1 MSSYS
6 SAIDRQQGKADT
18 DNNGVARYMLG
29 IETPAGIKSG
39 NEPDLIY
46 LGAPKVVYGKVNP
59 PPPDYDTSKP
69 KLIMDGLELLN
80 IDGEYNGPQTVYT
93 TEINNTSLQIEYGTT
108 LDSRIVTQPEGK
120 AREWRIKKQT
130 DCHGNTIQYNYIP
143 SPQTENTRD
152 VNTSYLDSIKYCS
165 NDVTDSPATRF
176 VQFHYADRK
185 DLVTHSIAG
194 AIITRANLLSSISIG
209 INIGGEITV
218 NRTYS
223 LTYGQSAT
231 TNDSYLSQVAESSEK
246 DGQAVNLLPTSFSY
260 TAQDT
265 APGDLFK
272 TVPADPFQ
280 AESNALTDVAC
291 VVWDIANKVMA
302 VKTYTAERKPNSDGK
317 PDAIADWTP
326 SEENVQVPMPMWDP
340 TSPDAEMPDFLTPDL
355 HGDGL
360 SDLIIPYQNARG
372 MLELF
377 LSQTNGARL
386 AAVQEVKQTNFPWVV
401 KSKFMAMDI
410 TGTGVA
416 DVVQIFPNGQ
426 NLSFRNFP
434 GVTNESN
441 SGSIGLAD
449 GIQTDTTYGFDNTIE
464 ILPNDLY
471 NIKATSFR
479 CLVTGDSSK
488 GFKATGI
495 NSILG
500 GPFPKRD
507 ANAPVLSIL
516 SCDINGDGTQDIV
529 LGKAEFQA
537 PNMVFRYLVSLGDG
551 MGSFAKCGDELTQT
565 VENAMEPKGDGRF
578 SVTNLNGGL
587 YPSLVYVYQQG
598 NDISF
603 VCMSVDGRCGAA
615 VSPIVPYPVTPD
627 PKMENTQVIPEDL
640 SKLSIVPVYN
650 TGQPT
655 DLLSSSNDSMGLVT
669 AFSYGCLTDPDV
681 YDSGVDWRNYP
692 PTDPGNYV
700 VKGAPNYVVTS
711 LEHTNDS
718 ATNSLAFEVNMAK
731 TYRQVLVNSQGRGW
745 LGFESIT
752 THNIVDDIWTTE
764 HYFQTFPKIGL
775 KSKIDTLN
783 SDPKVDPQQSPLS
796 SQKTDYD
803 TPLSQQNGCDIYHV
817 DKLFDKLET
826 EGEQCRVQM
835 TQFTYDDNGNVITKY
850 VSEHQQGQI
859 IFQSWQNCSDTSI
872 RGITSLMTAMKL
884 SSVETNR
891 DLTANTAL
899 LETVKRWSDDTG
911 DFLTT
916 THGFDDYGNEISTMD
931 PAGLATTTTYDSYFS
946 SLPIQQV
953 EKGRGV
959 NSIQLL
965 AYDMASG
972 ELLAKRET
980 SGRLTC
986 TRVDGFGRN
995 IEARMQSKVTG
1006 TLSTTAKEFL
1016 PKVYAASSDFM
1027 KLLSDKCILDP
1038 VQQYSY
1044 DLFKSSAGNSYLT
1057 SSTLSSTDKHVTW
1070 NFNLQSAPWDNFE
1083 YQPGPSEGTTSVFD
1097 KLGRVLN
1104 QTRPSHNDSA
1114 INVVSSL
1121 QYSID
1126 GGTVLET
1133 VTGPDSNAS
1142 ATNVVLW
1149 SAPRT
1154 YISINGKEHIIS
1166 ATNQGALTSEFT
1178 CDVAGNLLSA
1188 SDPQAKRETRKYNSL
1203 GQLRILDNVYQRMQ
1217 DPAKPSEQ
1225 LSMTYIYNGTGQL
1238 EKTINANEG
1247 AIMFNGDSKG
1257 RPISETGFDGRV
1269 LRYQYDDAGKERLSS
1284 MTVYPSGEA
1293 KQLETKLSF
1302 EYDERARLS
1311 SRALTFADGVEYEIV
1326 FEYDWQGQVMTK
1338 SYPNGATKLNKYIGS
1353 LLSYSEVYAEGPGGQ
1368 RETWLDGT
1376 FECNNA
1382 TEKPNKITFGK
1393 ADGQTDFQHTFEYD
1407 LQSYT
1412 LSHNLDQLGQSP
1424 SDTKPL
1430 VQKTYIYNG
1439 ADQLAQNLD
1448 GMSNVAKK
1456 YNYEDGKTVKREEPE
1471 NVGSLLTISDD
1482 YNIQI
1487 KKDGSEIITIKL
1499 FVPSKSS
1506 THASGDS
1513 PSSAALFTDVKGN
1526 VTHRLKSTDGSLL
1539 DTITYDDFGTPKIKR
1554 VQPSDTSF
1562 DKTSTYESKSL
1573 DEGAEL
1579 YNFGS
1584 RWYDPIT
1591 GRFTTPDDIL
1601 AVKDLARTDGLN
1613 RLAFENNDPIN
1624 HADPSGH
1631 WSLSAVLGAVL
1642 GAALVVGAIALTI
1655 ATGRAAAPLAAAA
1668 AAGALA
1674 SGGGKFW
1681 GGYAATVLVNA
1692 AIGGATGALGAVAT
1706 PANMVSA
1713 TECLGQAV
1721 GLAMGTATENLIG
1734 AAATVG
1740 SKALISAT
1748 SSLLTTV
1755 AHNAIE
1761 NKFYGTY
1768 YGLFEGA
1775 GTAFGSGAAMG
1786 ALGGLVSAGSHLVKG
1801 GVSAVAQTS
1810 AQRLKKGLTG
1820 GLLIGV
1826 RAGFALENGC
1836 PRKGW
1841 RWSICFGSRRGISR
1855 VY

>member
-1 MSSYS
+1 M
-6 SAIDRQQGKADT
+6 T
-18 DNNGVARYMLG
+18 
-29 IETPAGIKSG
+29 
-39 NEPDLIY
+39 
-46 LGAPKVVYGKVNP
+46 
-59 PPPDYDTSKP
+59 
-69 KLIMDGLELLN
+69 
-80 IDGEYNGPQTVYT
+80 
-93 TEINNTSLQIEYGTT
+93 
-108 LDSRIVTQPEGK
+108 
-120 AREWRIKKQT
+120 
-130 DCHGNTIQYNYIP
+130 
-143 SPQTENTRD
+143 
-152 VNTSYLDSIKYCS
+152 
-165 NDVTDSPATRF
+165 
-176 VQFHYADRK
+176 
-185 DLVTHSIAG
+185 
-194 AIITRANLLSSISIG
+194 
-209 INIGGEITV
+209 
-218 NRTYS
+218 
-223 LTYGQSAT
+223 
-231 TNDSYLSQVAESSEK
+231 
-246 DGQAVNLLPTSFSY
+246 
-260 TAQDT
+260 
-265 APGDLFK
+265 
-272 TVPADPFQ
+272 
-280 AESNALTDVAC
+280 
-291 VVWDIANKVMA
+291 
-302 VKTYTAERKPNSDGK
+302 VKTYTAERKPNPDLM
-317 PDAIADWTP
+317 PDAITDWTP
-326 SEENVQVPMPMWDP
+326 SEESVQVPMPMWDP
-340 TSPDAEMPDFLTPDL
+340 TSPDAKMPDFLAPDL
-355 HGDGL
+355 HGNGR

-372 MLELF
+372 MLEFF
-377 LSQTNGARL
+377 LSQSNGAGL
-386 AAVQEVKQTNFPWVV
+386 TAVQKVKQTNFPWVV

-410 TGTGVA
+410 NGTGVA

-426 NLSFRNFP
+426 DLSFRNFP
-434 GVTNESN
+434 GVANESN

-449 GIQTDTTYGFDNTIE
+449 VIQTDTTYGFDNTIDWFLLKHSGTGAVSLVRVRQE
-464 ILPNDLY
+464 VLPNDLY
-471 NIKATSFR
+471 DIKATSFR

-495 NSILG
+495 DSMLG

-516 SCDINGDGTQDIV
+516 SCDIDGDGTQDIV

-537 PNMVFRYLVSLGDG
+537 PNMVSRYLVSLGDG

-587 YPSLVYVYQQG
+587 YPSLAYVYQQS

-603 VCMSVDGRCGAA
+603 VCILTAEC
-615 VSPIVPYPVTPD
+615 
-627 PKMENTQVIPEDL
+627 
-640 SKLSIVPVYN
+640 KLSIVPVYN

-775 KSKIDTLN
+775 KSKVDTLN
-783 SDPKVDPQQSPLS
+783 SDPK
-796 SQKTDYD
+796 
-803 TPLSQQNGCDIYHV
+803 
-817 DKLFDKLET
+817 
-826 EGEQCRVQM
+826 M

-859 IFQSWQNCSDTSI
+859 IFQSWENCSYTSI

-891 DLTANTAL
+891 DLTAFQQGDVNFTQYTYNSNTAL

-916 THGFDDYGNEISTMD
+916 THGFDDYSNEISTMTL
-931 PAGLATTTTYDSYFS
+931 PASRPRRPMIPTLTVF
-946 SLPIQQV
+946 QF
-953 EKGRGV
+953 
-959 NSIQLL
+959 N
-965 AYDMASG
+965 SG

-995 IEARMQSKVTG
+995 IEARMQSKVTR

-1057 SSTLSSTDKHVTW
+1057 SSTLSYFNDTDIGQLQVLDVVDCVGQKRIQRSRQGVDPASSSTDKHVTW
-1070 NFNLQSAPWDNFE
+1070 KCWTYDTRGNPLFESFNLQSAPWDNFE

-1104 QTRPSHNDSA
+1104 KTRPSHNDSA
-1114 INVVSSL
+1114 INSVSSL
-1121 QYSID
+1121 QYSIG

-1133 VTGPDSNAS
+1133 VTGPDPKAS
-1142 ATNVVLW
+1142 ATNAVFW

-1166 ATNQGALTSEFT
+1166 AANQGALTSEFT
-1178 CDVAGNLLSA
+1178 YDVAGNLLSA
-1188 SDPQAKRETRKYNSL
+1188 SDPQAKRERRKYNSL

-1217 DPAKPSEQ
+1217 DPAKPPEQ
-1225 LSMTYIYNGTGQL
+1225 LAMTYIYNGTGQL
-1238 EKTINANEG
+1238 EKTINANEE
-1247 AIMFNGDSKG
+1247 AIMFDRDSKG
-1257 RPISETGFDGRV
+1257 RPISKTGFDGRV

-1311 SRALTFADGVEYEIV
+1311 SRALTLADGVEYEIV

-1376 FECNNA
+1376 FEYNNA

-1456 YNYEDGKTVKREEPE
+1456 YNYEGKRLKNSQIGDANVK
-1471 NVGSLLTISDD
+1471 NYVYDSSGTILTKADTTIS
-1482 YNIQI
+1482 Y
-1487 KKDGSEIITIKL
+1487 GSNPAT
-1499 FVPSKSS
+1499 
-1506 THASGDS
+1506 G
-1513 PSSAALFTDVKGN
+1513 
-1526 VTHRLKSTDGSLL
+1526 
-1539 DTITYDDFGTPKIKR
+1539 KR
-1554 VQPSDTSF
+1554 
-1562 DKTSTYESKSL
+1562 
-1573 DEGAEL
+1573 
-1579 YNFGS
+1579 
-1584 RWYDPIT
+1584 
-1591 GRFTTPDDIL
+1591 
-1601 AVKDLARTDGLN
+1601 
-1613 RLAFENNDPIN
+1613 
-1624 HADPSGH
+1624 
-1631 WSLSAVLGAVL
+1631 
-1642 GAALVVGAIALTI
+1642 GAA
-1655 ATGRAAAPLAAAA
+1655 
-1668 AAGALA
+1668 
-1674 SGGGKFW
+1674 
-1681 GGYAATVLVNA
+1681 
-1692 AIGGATGALGAVAT
+1692 
-1706 PANMVSA
+1706 
-1713 TECLGQAV
+1713 
-1721 GLAMGTATENLIG
+1721 
-1734 AAATVG
+1734 
-1740 SKALISAT
+1740 
-1748 SSLLTTV
+1748 
-1755 AHNAIE
+1755 
-1761 NKFYGTY
+1761 
-1768 YGLFEGA
+1768 
-1775 GTAFGSGAAMG
+1775 TAFN
-1786 ALGGLVSAGSHLVKG
+1786 
-1801 GVSAVAQTS
+1801 
-1810 AQRLKKGLTG
+1810 
-1820 GLLIGV
+1820 I
-1826 RAGFALENGC
+1826 
-1836 PRKGW
+1836 
-1841 RWSICFGSRRGISR
+1841 
-1855 VY
+1855 

>member
-1 MSSYS
+1 M
-6 SAIDRQQGKADT
+6 
-18 DNNGVARYMLG
+18 
-29 IETPAGIKSG
+29 
-39 NEPDLIY
+39 
-46 LGAPKVVYGKVNP
+46 
-59 PPPDYDTSKP
+59 
-69 KLIMDGLELLN
+69 
-80 IDGEYNGPQTVYT
+80 
-93 TEINNTSLQIEYGTT
+93 
-108 LDSRIVTQPEGK
+108 
-120 AREWRIKKQT
+120 
-130 DCHGNTIQYNYIP
+130 
-143 SPQTENTRD
+143 
-152 VNTSYLDSIKYCS
+152 
-165 NDVTDSPATRF
+165 
-176 VQFHYADRK
+176 
-185 DLVTHSIAG
+185 
-194 AIITRANLLSSISIG
+194 
-209 INIGGEITV
+209 
-218 NRTYS
+218 
-223 LTYGQSAT
+223 
-231 TNDSYLSQVAESSEK
+231 
-246 DGQAVNLLPTSFSY
+246 
-260 TAQDT
+260 
-265 APGDLFK
+265 
-272 TVPADPFQ
+272 
-280 AESNALTDVAC
+280 
-291 VVWDIANKVMA
+291 
-302 VKTYTAERKPNSDGK
+302 
-317 PDAIADWTP
+317 
-326 SEENVQVPMPMWDP
+326 
-340 TSPDAEMPDFLTPDL
+340 
-355 HGDGL
+355 
-360 SDLIIPYQNARG
+360 
-372 MLELF
+372 
-377 LSQTNGARL
+377 
-386 AAVQEVKQTNFPWVV
+386 
-401 KSKFMAMDI
+401 
-410 TGTGVA
+410 
-416 DVVQIFPNGQ
+416 
-426 NLSFRNFP
+426 
-434 GVTNESN
+434 
-441 SGSIGLAD
+441 
-449 GIQTDTTYGFDNTIE
+449 
-464 ILPNDLY
+464 
-471 NIKATSFR
+471 
-479 CLVTGDSSK
+479 
-488 GFKATGI
+488 
-495 NSILG
+495 LG

-507 ANAPVLSIL
+507 ANAPVWSIL
-516 SCDINGDGTQDIV
+516 SCDINGDVTQDIV

-565 VENAMEPKGDGRF
+565 VENAVEPKGDSRF

-587 YPSLVYVYQQG
+587 YPSLAYVYQQSS
-598 NDISF
+598 DSSF
-603 VCMSVDGRCGAA
+603 VCMSVDGRCDAA

-627 PKMENTQVIPEDL
+627 PKTENTQVIPADL
-640 SKLSIVPVYN
+640 SGIGMGGWLFYSLTAEGKLSIVPVYN

-711 LEHTNDS
+711 LNHTNDPT
-718 ATNSLAFEVNMAK
+718 TNLLAFEVNMAK
-731 TYRQVLVNSQGRGW
+731 TYRQALVNSQGRGW

-764 HYFQTFPKIGL
+764 HYFQTFLKIGL

-783 SDPKVDPQQSPLS
+783 SDPKVDPQQFPLS

-817 DKLFDKLET
+817 NKLFDKLET
-826 EGEQCRVQM
+826 EGEQGRVQM

-859 IFQSWQNCSDTSI
+859 IFQSWENCSYTSI

-891 DLTANTAL
+891 DLTAFQQGDVNFTQYTYNSNTAL

-916 THGFDDYGNEISTMD
+916 THGFDDYGNKTSTMD
-931 PAGLATTTTYDSYFS
+931 PAGLTTTTTYDSYFN

-953 EKGRGV
+953 EKVCGV

-965 AYDMASG
+965 AYDMESG

-986 TRVDGFGRN
+986 THVDGFGRN

-1016 PKVYAASSDFM
+1016 PKVYATSSDFM

-1057 SSTLSSTDKHVTW
+1057 SSTLSYFNDTDISSTDKHVTW
-1070 NFNLQSAPWDNFE
+1070 KCWTYDTRGNPLFESFNLQSAPWDNFE

-1121 QYSID
+1121 QYSIW

-1133 VTGPDSNAS
+1133 VTGPDPNAS

-1178 CDVAGNLLSA
+1178 YDVAGNLLSA

-1217 DPAKPSEQ
+1217 DPDKPLEQ
-1225 LSMTYIYNGTGQL
+1225 PAMTYIYNGTGQL
-1238 EKTINANEG
+1238 EKTINANEE
-1247 AIMFNGDSKG
+1247 AIMFNRDSKS

-1302 EYDERARLS
+1302 EYDERVRLS
-1311 SRALTFADGVEYEIV
+1311 SRALTLADGVEYEIV

-1353 LLSYSEVYAEGPGGQ
+1353 LLSYSEVYAEGPGCQ

-1393 ADGQTDFQHTFEYD
+1393 ADGQTDFQHTLEYD

-1439 ADQLAQNLD
+1439 ADQLARNLD

-1456 YNYEDGKTVKREEPE
+1456 YNHEGKRLKNSQIGDANVKNYVYDSSGNIPTKVDTTISYGSNPATGKRGAATAFNILYDRAGRTTRRDTEASSLQLSYDSFGLLASYKDIVGKTTNMTGAPDGKTVKREDPG
-1471 NVGSLLTISDD
+1471 NGGSLLTISDD
-1482 YNIQI
+1482 YNIQT
-1487 KKDGSEIITIKL
+1487 KTDGSEIITIKL
-1499 FVPSKSS
+1499 PEQAS
-1506 THASGDS
+1506 THASGYS

-1526 VTHRLKSTDGSLL
+1526 VTHRFKSTDGSLL
-1539 DTITYDDFGTPKIKR
+1539 ETITYDDFGTPRIKR

-1562 DKTSTYESKSL
+1562 NKTSTYESKSL
-1573 DEGAEL
+1573 NEGAEL
-1579 YNFGS
+1579 YDFGS

-1668 AAGALA
+1668 AAAGALA
-1674 SGGGKFW
+1674 SGGI
-1681 GGYAATVLVNA
+1681 AATVLVNA

-1713 TECLGQAV
+1713 TERLGQAV

-1748 SSLLTTV
+1748 SSFLTTV
-1755 AHNAIE
+1755 AHNVIE
-1761 NKFYGTY
+1761 NKFYGTH

-1786 ALGGLVSAGSHLVKG
+1786 ALGDLVSAGSHLVKG
-1801 GVSAVAQTS
+1801 GESAVAQTS
-1810 AQRLKKGLTG
+1810 AQRLKGLTG
-1820 GLLIGV
+1820 GLLIEV
-1826 RAGFALENGC
+1826 RAGFAVAKSEDLPQRAGNGC

-1841 RWSICFGSRRGISR
+1841 RWPICIGSRRGISR
-1855 VY
+1855 AY

>member
-1 MSSYS
+1 M
-6 SAIDRQQGKADT
+6 T
-18 DNNGVARYMLG
+18 
-29 IETPAGIKSG
+29 
-39 NEPDLIY
+39 
-46 LGAPKVVYGKVNP
+46 
-59 PPPDYDTSKP
+59 
-69 KLIMDGLELLN
+69 
-80 IDGEYNGPQTVYT
+80 
-93 TEINNTSLQIEYGTT
+93 
-108 LDSRIVTQPEGK
+108 
-120 AREWRIKKQT
+120 
-130 DCHGNTIQYNYIP
+130 
-143 SPQTENTRD
+143 
-152 VNTSYLDSIKYCS
+152 
-165 NDVTDSPATRF
+165 
-176 VQFHYADRK
+176 
-185 DLVTHSIAG
+185 
-194 AIITRANLLSSISIG
+194 
-209 INIGGEITV
+209 
-218 NRTYS
+218 
-223 LTYGQSAT
+223 
-231 TNDSYLSQVAESSEK
+231 
-246 DGQAVNLLPTSFSY
+246 
-260 TAQDT
+260 
-265 APGDLFK
+265 
-272 TVPADPFQ
+272 
-280 AESNALTDVAC
+280 
-291 VVWDIANKVMA
+291 
-302 VKTYTAERKPNSDGK
+302 VKTYTAERKPNPDVK
-317 PDAIADWTP
+317 PDAITDWTP

-340 TSPDAEMPDFLTPDL
+340 TSPDAKMPDFLAPDL
-355 HGDGL
+355 HGNGR

-372 MLELF
+372 MLEFF
-377 LSQTNGARL
+377 LSQSNGAGL
-386 AAVQEVKQTNFPWVV
+386 TAVQEVKQTNFPWVV

-434 GVTNESN
+434 GVANESN

-449 GIQTDTTYGFDNTIE
+449 VIQTDTTYGFDNTIDWFLLKHSGTGAVSLVRVWQE
-464 ILPNDLY
+464 VLPNDLY
-471 NIKATSFR
+471 DIKATSFR

-495 NSILG
+495 DSMLG

-529 LGKAEFQA
+529 LGKAEFQT
-537 PNMVFRYLVSLGDG
+537 PNMVFRYVVSLGDG

-587 YPSLVYVYQQG
+587 YPSLAYVYQQS

-603 VCMSVDGRCGAA
+603 VCILTAEG
-615 VSPIVPYPVTPD
+615 
-627 PKMENTQVIPEDL
+627 
-640 SKLSIVPVYN
+640 KLSIVPVYN

-775 KSKIDTLN
+775 KSKVDTLN

-817 DKLFDKLET
+817 NKLFDKLET

-859 IFQSWQNCSDTSI
+859 IFQSWENCSYTSI

-891 DLTANTAL
+891 DLTAFQQGDVNFTQYTYNSNTAL

-916 THGFDDYGNEISTMD
+916 THGFDDYSNEISTMD
-931 PAGLATTTTYDSYFS
+931 PAGLTTTTTYDSYFN

-995 IEARMQSKVTG
+995 IEARMQSKVTR

-1057 SSTLSSTDKHVTW
+1057 SSTLSYFNDTDIGQLQVLDVVDCVGQKRMQRSRQGVDPASSSTDKHVTW
-1070 NFNLQSAPWDNFE
+1070 KCWTYDTRGNPLFESFNLQSAPWDNFE

-1104 QTRPSHNDSA
+1104 KTRPSHNDSA
-1114 INVVSSL
+1114 INSVSSL
-1121 QYSID
+1121 QYSIG

-1133 VTGPDSNAS
+1133 VTGPDPNAS

-1166 ATNQGALTSEFT
+1166 AANQGALTSEFT
-1178 CDVAGNLLSA
+1178 YDVAGNLLSA

-1217 DPAKPSEQ
+1217 DPAKPPEQ
-1225 LSMTYIYNGTGQL
+1225 LAMTYIYNGTGQL
-1238 EKTINANEG
+1238 EKTINANEE
-1247 AIMFNGDSKG
+1247 AIMFDRDSKG
-1257 RPISETGFDGRV
+1257 RPISKTGFDGRV

-1311 SRALTFADGVEYEIV
+1311 SRALTLADGVEYEIV

-1376 FECNNA
+1376 FEYNNA

-1407 LQSYT
+1407 LQSCT

-1456 YNYEDGKTVKREEPE
+1456 YNYEGKRLKNSQIGDANVK
-1471 NVGSLLTISDD
+1471 NYVYDSSGNILTKADTTISC
-1482 YNIQI
+1482 
-1487 KKDGSEIITIKL
+1487 GSNPAT
-1499 FVPSKSS
+1499 
-1506 THASGDS
+1506 G
-1513 PSSAALFTDVKGN
+1513 
-1526 VTHRLKSTDGSLL
+1526 
-1539 DTITYDDFGTPKIKR
+1539 KR
-1554 VQPSDTSF
+1554 
-1562 DKTSTYESKSL
+1562 
-1573 DEGAEL
+1573 
-1579 YNFGS
+1579 
-1584 RWYDPIT
+1584 
-1591 GRFTTPDDIL
+1591 
-1601 AVKDLARTDGLN
+1601 
-1613 RLAFENNDPIN
+1613 
-1624 HADPSGH
+1624 
-1631 WSLSAVLGAVL
+1631 
-1642 GAALVVGAIALTI
+1642 GAA
-1655 ATGRAAAPLAAAA
+1655 
-1668 AAGALA
+1668 
-1674 SGGGKFW
+1674 
-1681 GGYAATVLVNA
+1681 
-1692 AIGGATGALGAVAT
+1692 
-1706 PANMVSA
+1706 
-1713 TECLGQAV
+1713 
-1721 GLAMGTATENLIG
+1721 
-1734 AAATVG
+1734 
-1740 SKALISAT
+1740 
-1748 SSLLTTV
+1748 
-1755 AHNAIE
+1755 
-1761 NKFYGTY
+1761 
-1768 YGLFEGA
+1768 
-1775 GTAFGSGAAMG
+1775 TAFN
-1786 ALGGLVSAGSHLVKG
+1786 
-1801 GVSAVAQTS
+1801 
-1810 AQRLKKGLTG
+1810 
-1820 GLLIGV
+1820 I
-1826 RAGFALENGC
+1826 
-1836 PRKGW
+1836 
-1841 RWSICFGSRRGISR
+1841 
-1855 VY
+1855 

>member
-1 MSSYS
+1 M
-6 SAIDRQQGKADT
+6 T
-18 DNNGVARYMLG
+18 
-29 IETPAGIKSG
+29 
-39 NEPDLIY
+39 
-46 LGAPKVVYGKVNP
+46 
-59 PPPDYDTSKP
+59 
-69 KLIMDGLELLN
+69 
-80 IDGEYNGPQTVYT
+80 
-93 TEINNTSLQIEYGTT
+93 
-108 LDSRIVTQPEGK
+108 
-120 AREWRIKKQT
+120 
-130 DCHGNTIQYNYIP
+130 
-143 SPQTENTRD
+143 
-152 VNTSYLDSIKYCS
+152 
-165 NDVTDSPATRF
+165 
-176 VQFHYADRK
+176 
-185 DLVTHSIAG
+185 
-194 AIITRANLLSSISIG
+194 
-209 INIGGEITV
+209 
-218 NRTYS
+218 
-223 LTYGQSAT
+223 
-231 TNDSYLSQVAESSEK
+231 
-246 DGQAVNLLPTSFSY
+246 
-260 TAQDT
+260 
-265 APGDLFK
+265 
-272 TVPADPFQ
+272 
-280 AESNALTDVAC
+280 
-291 VVWDIANKVMA
+291 
-302 VKTYTAERKPNSDGK
+302 VKTYTAERKPNPDVK
-317 PDAIADWTP
+317 PDAITDWTP

-340 TSPDAEMPDFLTPDL
+340 TSPDAKMPDFLAPDL
-355 HGDGL
+355 HGNGR

-372 MLELF
+372 MLEFF
-377 LSQTNGARL
+377 LSQSNGAGL
-386 AAVQEVKQTNFPWVV
+386 TAVQEVKQTNFPWVV

-434 GVTNESN
+434 GVANESN

-449 GIQTDTTYGFDNTIE
+449 VIQTDTTYGFDNTIDWFLLKHSGTGAVSLVRVWQE
-464 ILPNDLY
+464 VLPNDLY
-471 NIKATSFR
+471 DIKATSFR

-495 NSILG
+495 DSMLG

-529 LGKAEFQA
+529 LGKAEFQT
-537 PNMVFRYLVSLGDG
+537 PNMVFRYVVSLGDG

-587 YPSLVYVYQQG
+587 YPSLAYVYQQS

-603 VCMSVDGRCGAA
+603 VCMSVVGRCGAA

-627 PKMENTQVIPEDL
+627 PKTENTQVIPADL

-775 KSKIDTLN
+775 KSKVDTLN

-817 DKLFDKLET
+817 NKLFDKLET

-859 IFQSWQNCSDTSI
+859 IFQSWENCSYTSI

-891 DLTANTAL
+891 DLTAFQQGDVNFTQYTYNSNTAL

-916 THGFDDYGNEISTMD
+916 THGFDDYSNEISTMD
-931 PAGLATTTTYDSYFS
+931 PAGLTTTTTYGSYFN

-995 IEARMQSKVTG
+995 IEARMQSKVTR

-1057 SSTLSSTDKHVTW
+1057 SSTLSYFNDTDIGQLQVLDVVDCVGQKRMQRSRQGVDPASSSTDKHVTW
-1070 NFNLQSAPWDNFE
+1070 KCWTYDTRGNPLFESFNLQSAPWDNFE

-1104 QTRPSHNDSA
+1104 KTRPSHNDSA
-1114 INVVSSL
+1114 INSVSSL
-1121 QYSID
+1121 QYSIG

-1133 VTGPDSNAS
+1133 VTGPDPNAS

-1166 ATNQGALTSEFT
+1166 AANQGALTSEFT
-1178 CDVAGNLLSA
+1178 YDVAGNLLSA

-1217 DPAKPSEQ
+1217 DPAKPPEQ
-1225 LSMTYIYNGTGQL
+1225 LAMTYIYNGTGQL
-1238 EKTINANEG
+1238 EKTINANEE
-1247 AIMFNGDSKG
+1247 AIMFDRDSKG
-1257 RPISETGFDGRV
+1257 RPISKTGFDGRV

-1311 SRALTFADGVEYEIV
+1311 SRALTLADGVEYEIV

-1376 FECNNA
+1376 FEYNNA

-1407 LQSYT
+1407 LQSCT

-1456 YNYEDGKTVKREEPE
+1456 YNYEGKRLKNSQIGDANVK
-1471 NVGSLLTISDD
+1471 NYVYDSSGNILTKADTTISC
-1482 YNIQI
+1482 
-1487 KKDGSEIITIKL
+1487 GSNPAT
-1499 FVPSKSS
+1499 
-1506 THASGDS
+1506 G
-1513 PSSAALFTDVKGN
+1513 
-1526 VTHRLKSTDGSLL
+1526 
-1539 DTITYDDFGTPKIKR
+1539 KR
-1554 VQPSDTSF
+1554 
-1562 DKTSTYESKSL
+1562 
-1573 DEGAEL
+1573 
-1579 YNFGS
+1579 
-1584 RWYDPIT
+1584 
-1591 GRFTTPDDIL
+1591 
-1601 AVKDLARTDGLN
+1601 
-1613 RLAFENNDPIN
+1613 
-1624 HADPSGH
+1624 
-1631 WSLSAVLGAVL
+1631 
-1642 GAALVVGAIALTI
+1642 GAA
-1655 ATGRAAAPLAAAA
+1655 
-1668 AAGALA
+1668 
-1674 SGGGKFW
+1674 
-1681 GGYAATVLVNA
+1681 
-1692 AIGGATGALGAVAT
+1692 
-1706 PANMVSA
+1706 
-1713 TECLGQAV
+1713 
-1721 GLAMGTATENLIG
+1721 
-1734 AAATVG
+1734 
-1740 SKALISAT
+1740 
-1748 SSLLTTV
+1748 
-1755 AHNAIE
+1755 
-1761 NKFYGTY
+1761 
-1768 YGLFEGA
+1768 
-1775 GTAFGSGAAMG
+1775 TAFN
-1786 ALGGLVSAGSHLVKG
+1786 
-1801 GVSAVAQTS
+1801 
-1810 AQRLKKGLTG
+1810 
-1820 GLLIGV
+1820 I
-1826 RAGFALENGC
+1826 
-1836 PRKGW
+1836 
-1841 RWSICFGSRRGISR
+1841 
-1855 VY
+1855 

>member
-1 MSSYS
+1 M
-6 SAIDRQQGKADT
+6 T
-18 DNNGVARYMLG
+18 
-29 IETPAGIKSG
+29 
-39 NEPDLIY
+39 
-46 LGAPKVVYGKVNP
+46 
-59 PPPDYDTSKP
+59 
-69 KLIMDGLELLN
+69 
-80 IDGEYNGPQTVYT
+80 
-93 TEINNTSLQIEYGTT
+93 
-108 LDSRIVTQPEGK
+108 
-120 AREWRIKKQT
+120 
-130 DCHGNTIQYNYIP
+130 
-143 SPQTENTRD
+143 
-152 VNTSYLDSIKYCS
+152 
-165 NDVTDSPATRF
+165 
-176 VQFHYADRK
+176 
-185 DLVTHSIAG
+185 
-194 AIITRANLLSSISIG
+194 
-209 INIGGEITV
+209 
-218 NRTYS
+218 
-223 LTYGQSAT
+223 
-231 TNDSYLSQVAESSEK
+231 
-246 DGQAVNLLPTSFSY
+246 
-260 TAQDT
+260 
-265 APGDLFK
+265 
-272 TVPADPFQ
+272 
-280 AESNALTDVAC
+280 
-291 VVWDIANKVMA
+291 

-326 SEENVQVPMPMWDP
+326 SEENVQVPMSMWDP
-340 TSPDAEMPDFLTPDL
+340 TSPEAEMPDFLTPDL
-355 HGDGL
+355 HGDGR

-377 LSQTNGARL
+377 LSQKNGAGL

-401 KSKFMAMDI
+401 KSNFMAMDI

-426 NLSFRNFP
+426 NLSFCNFP
-434 GVTNESN
+434 GVANESN

-488 GFKATGI
+488 GFRATGI
-495 NSILG
+495 DSMLG

-507 ANAPVLSIL
+507 ANAPVWSIL
-516 SCDINGDGTQDIV
+516 SGDINGDVTQDIV

-565 VENAMEPKGDGRF
+565 VENAVEPKEDGRF
-578 SVTNLNGGL
+578 SVTNPNGGL
-587 YPSLVYVYQQG
+587 YPSLAYVYQQSS
-598 NDISF
+598 DSSF
-603 VCMSVDGRCGAA
+603 VCMSVDGRCDAA

-627 PKMENTQVIPEDL
+627 PKTENTQVIPADL
-640 SKLSIVPVYN
+640 SGIGMGGWLFYSLTAEGKLSIVPVYN

-711 LEHTNDS
+711 LKHTNDP
-718 ATNSLAFEVNMAK
+718 ATNLLAFEVNMAK
-731 TYRQVLVNSQGRGW
+731 TYRQALINSQGRGW

-764 HYFQTFPKIGL
+764 HYFQTFLKIGL

-783 SDPKVDPQQSPLS
+783 SDPKVDPQQFPLS

-817 DKLFDKLET
+817 NKLFDKLET
-826 EGEQCRVQM
+826 EGEQGRVQM

-859 IFQSWQNCSDTSI
+859 IFQSWENCSYTSI

-891 DLTANTAL
+891 DLTAFQQGDVNFTQYTYNSNTAL

-916 THGFDDYGNEISTMD
+916 THGFDDYGNKTSTMD
-931 PAGLATTTTYDSYFS
+931 PAGLTTTTTYDSYFN

-953 EKGRGV
+953 EKVCGV
-959 NSIQLL
+959 NFIQLL
-965 AYDMASG
+965 AYDMESG

-986 TRVDGFGRN
+986 THVDGFGRN

-1016 PKVYAASSDFM
+1016 PKVYATSSDFM

-1057 SSTLSSTDKHVTW
+1057 SSTLSYFNDTDISSSTDKHVTW
-1070 NFNLQSAPWDNFE
+1070 KCWTYDTRGNPLFESFNLQSAPWDNFE

-1121 QYSID
+1121 QYSIW

-1133 VTGPDSNAS
+1133 VTGPDPNVS

-1178 CDVAGNLLSA
+1178 YDVAGNLLSA

-1217 DPAKPSEQ
+1217 DPDKPLEQ
-1225 LSMTYIYNGTGQL
+1225 PAMTYIYNGTGQL
-1238 EKTINANEG
+1238 EKTINANEE
-1247 AIMFNGDSKG
+1247 AIMFNRDSKG

-1302 EYDERARLS
+1302 EYDERVRLS
-1311 SRALTFADGVEYEIV
+1311 SRALTLADGVEYEIV

-1430 VQKTYIYNG
+1430 VHKTYIYNG

-1456 YNYEDGKTVKREEPE
+1456 YNYEGKRLKNSQIGDANVK
-1471 NVGSLLTISDD
+1471 NYVYDSSGNILTKADTTIS
-1482 YNIQI
+1482 Y
-1487 KKDGSEIITIKL
+1487 GSNPAT
-1499 FVPSKSS
+1499 
-1506 THASGDS
+1506 G
-1513 PSSAALFTDVKGN
+1513 
-1526 VTHRLKSTDGSLL
+1526 
-1539 DTITYDDFGTPKIKR
+1539 KR
-1554 VQPSDTSF
+1554 
-1562 DKTSTYESKSL
+1562 
-1573 DEGAEL
+1573 
-1579 YNFGS
+1579 
-1584 RWYDPIT
+1584 
-1591 GRFTTPDDIL
+1591 
-1601 AVKDLARTDGLN
+1601 
-1613 RLAFENNDPIN
+1613 
-1624 HADPSGH
+1624 
-1631 WSLSAVLGAVL
+1631 
-1642 GAALVVGAIALTI
+1642 GAATAFNILYDRA
-1655 ATGRAAAPLAAAA
+1655 GR
-1668 AAGALA
+1668 
-1674 SGGGKFW
+1674 
-1681 GGYAATVLVNA
+1681 T
-1692 AIGGATGALGAVAT
+1692 TRRD
-1706 PANMVSA
+1706 
-1713 TECLGQAV
+1713 TEA
-1721 GLAMGTATENLIG
+1721 
-1734 AAATVG
+1734 
-1740 SKALISAT
+1740 
-1748 SSLLTTV
+1748 SSLQLS
-1755 AHNAIE
+1755 
-1761 NKFYGTY
+1761 YD
-1768 YGLFEGA
+1768 
-1775 GTAFGSGAAMG
+1775 S
-1786 ALGGLVSAGSHLVKG
+1786 
-1801 GVSAVAQTS
+1801 
-1810 AQRLKKGLTG
+1810 
-1820 GLLIGV
+1820 
-1826 RAGFALENGC
+1826 
-1836 PRKGW
+1836 
-1841 RWSICFGSRRGISR
+1841 
-1855 VY
+1855 

>member
-1 MSSYS
+1 MT
-6 SAIDRQQGKADT
+6 GK
-18 DNNGVARYMLG
+18 
-29 IETPAGIKSG
+29 
-39 NEPDLIY
+39 
-46 LGAPKVVYGKVNP
+46 
-59 PPPDYDTSKP
+59 
-69 KLIMDGLELLN
+69 
-80 IDGEYNGPQTVYT
+80 
-93 TEINNTSLQIEYGTT
+93 
-108 LDSRIVTQPEGK
+108 
-120 AREWRIKKQT
+120 
-130 DCHGNTIQYNYIP
+130 
-143 SPQTENTRD
+143 
-152 VNTSYLDSIKYCS
+152 
-165 NDVTDSPATRF
+165 
-176 VQFHYADRK
+176 
-185 DLVTHSIAG
+185 
-194 AIITRANLLSSISIG
+194 
-209 INIGGEITV
+209 
-218 NRTYS
+218 
-223 LTYGQSAT
+223 
-231 TNDSYLSQVAESSEK
+231 
-246 DGQAVNLLPTSFSY
+246 
-260 TAQDT
+260 
-265 APGDLFK
+265 
-272 TVPADPFQ
+272 
-280 AESNALTDVAC
+280 ALTDVAC
-291 VVWDIANKVMA
+291 MVWDIANKVMTA
-302 VKTYTAERKPNSDGK
+302 KTYTAERKPNSDGK

-340 TSPDAEMPDFLTPDL
+340 RSPEAEMPDFLTPDL
-355 HGDGL
+355 HGDGR

-377 LSQTNGARL
+377 LSQKNGAGL

-401 KSKFMAMDI
+401 KSKFMATDI

-426 NLSFRNFP
+426 NLSFHNLP
-434 GVTNESN
+434 GVANESN

-488 GFKATGI
+488 GLKATGI
-495 NSILG
+495 DSMLG

-507 ANAPVLSIL
+507 ANAPVWSIL
-516 SCDINGDGTQDIV
+516 SCDINGDVTQDIV

-565 VENAMEPKGDGRF
+565 VENAVEPKGDSRF

-587 YPSLVYVYQQG
+587 YPSLAYVYQQSS
-598 NDISF
+598 DSSF
-603 VCMSVDGRCGAA
+603 VCMSVDGRCDVA

-627 PKMENTQVIPEDL
+627 PKTENTQVIPADL
-640 SKLSIVPVYN
+640 SGIGMGGWLFYSLTAEGKLSIVPVYN

-669 AFSYGCLTDPDV
+669 AFSYGFLTDPGV

-692 PTDPGNYV
+692 PTDPGSYV

-711 LEHTNDS
+711 LKHTNDP
-718 ATNSLAFEVNMAK
+718 ATNLLAFEVNMAK
-731 TYRQVLVNSQGRGW
+731 TYRQALVNSQGRGW

-764 HYFQTFPKIGL
+764 HYFQTFLKIGL

-783 SDPKVDPQQSPLS
+783 SDPKVDPQQFPLS

-817 DKLFDKLET
+817 NKLFDKLET
-826 EGEQCRVQM
+826 EGEQGRVQM

-859 IFQSWQNCSDTSI
+859 IFQSWENCSYTSI

-891 DLTANTAL
+891 DLTAFQQGDVNFTQYTYNSNTAL

-916 THGFDDYGNEISTMD
+916 THGFDDYGNKTSTMD
-931 PAGLATTTTYDSYFS
+931 PAGLTTTTTYDSYFN

-953 EKGRGV
+953 EKVCGV

-965 AYDMASG
+965 AYDMESG

-986 TRVDGFGRN
+986 THVDGFGRN

-1006 TLSTTAKEFL
+1006 TLSTTAKESL
-1016 PKVYAASSDFM
+1016 PKVYATSSDFM

-1057 SSTLSSTDKHVTW
+1057 SSTLSYFNDTDISSSTDKHVTW
-1070 NFNLQSAPWDNFE
+1070 KCWTYDTRGNPLFESFNLQSAPWDNFE

-1121 QYSID
+1121 QYSIW

-1133 VTGPDSNAS
+1133 VTGPDPNAS

-1178 CDVAGNLLSA
+1178 YDVAGNLLSA

-1217 DPAKPSEQ
+1217 DPDKPLEQ
-1225 LSMTYIYNGTGQL
+1225 PAMTYIYNGTGQL
-1238 EKTINANEG
+1238 EKTINANEE
-1247 AIMFNGDSKG
+1247 AIMFNRDSKS

-1302 EYDERARLS
+1302 EYDERVRLS
-1311 SRALTFADGVEYEIV
+1311 SRALTLADGVEYEIV

-1393 ADGQTDFQHTFEYD
+1393 ADGQTDFQHTLEYD

-1456 YNYEDGKTVKREEPE
+1456 YNHEGKRLKNSQIGDANVKNYVYDSSGNIPTKVDTTISYGSNPATGKRGAATAFNILYDRAGRTTRRDTEASSLQLSYDSFGLLASYKDIVGKTTNMTGAPDGKTVKREDPG
-1471 NVGSLLTISDD
+1471 NGGSLLTISDD
-1482 YNIQI
+1482 YNIQT
-1487 KKDGSEIITIKL
+1487 KTDGSEIITIKL
-1499 FVPSKSS
+1499 FGAGILIGNCSKTVPSKPA
-1506 THASGDS
+1506 HMPLDILHPLPLYS
-1513 PSSAALFTDVKGN
+1513 PT
-1526 VTHRLKSTDGSLL
+1526 LL
-1539 DTITYDDFGTPKIKR
+1539 ETITYDDFGTPRIKR

-1562 DKTSTYESKSL
+1562 NKTSTYESKSL
-1573 DEGAEL
+1573 NEGAEL
-1579 YNFGS
+1579 YDFGS

-1655 ATGRAAAPLAAAA
+1655 ATGRAAVPLAAAA

-1674 SGGGKFW
+1674 SGGI
-1681 GGYAATVLVNA
+1681 AATVLVNA

-1713 TECLGQAV
+1713 TERLGQAV

-1748 SSLLTTV
+1748 SSFLTTV
-1755 AHNAIE
+1755 AHNVIE
-1761 NKFYGTY
+1761 NKFYGTH

-1786 ALGGLVSAGSHLVKG
+1786 ALGDLVSAGSHLVKG
-1801 GVSAVAQTS
+1801 GESAVAQTS
-1810 AQRLKKGLTG
+1810 AQRLKGLTG
-1820 GLLIGV
+1820 GLLIEV
-1826 RAGFALENGC
+1826 RAGFAVAKSEDLPQRAGNGC

-1841 RWSICFGSRRGISR
+1841 RWPICIGSRRGISR
-1855 VY
+1855 AY

>member
-1 MSSYS
+1 
-6 SAIDRQQGKADT
+6 
-18 DNNGVARYMLG
+18 
-29 IETPAGIKSG
+29 
-39 NEPDLIY
+39 
-46 LGAPKVVYGKVNP
+46 
-59 PPPDYDTSKP
+59 
-69 KLIMDGLELLN
+69 
-80 IDGEYNGPQTVYT
+80 
-93 TEINNTSLQIEYGTT
+93 
-108 LDSRIVTQPEGK
+108 
-120 AREWRIKKQT
+120 
-130 DCHGNTIQYNYIP
+130 
-143 SPQTENTRD
+143 
-152 VNTSYLDSIKYCS
+152 
-165 NDVTDSPATRF
+165 
-176 VQFHYADRK
+176 
-185 DLVTHSIAG
+185 
-194 AIITRANLLSSISIG
+194 
-209 INIGGEITV
+209 
-218 NRTYS
+218 
-223 LTYGQSAT
+223 
-231 TNDSYLSQVAESSEK
+231 
-246 DGQAVNLLPTSFSY
+246 
-260 TAQDT
+260 
-265 APGDLFK
+265 
-272 TVPADPFQ
+272 
-280 AESNALTDVAC
+280 
-291 VVWDIANKVMA
+291 MA

-627 PKMENTQVIPEDL
+627 PKMENTQVIPADL

-764 HYFQTFPKIGL
+764 HYFQTFPKLGL

-1027 KLLSDKCILDP
+1027 KLLSDKLYP
-1038 VQQYSY
+1038 GSGSAVQLRPLQELGRELVF
-1044 DLFKSSAGNSYLT
+1044 DLIDL
-1057 SSTLSSTDKHVTW
+1057 V
-1070 NFNLQSAPWDNFE
+1070 SAPWDNFE

-1225 LSMTYIYNGTGQL
+1225 LSMTYIYNCTGQL

-1456 YNYEDGKTVKREEPE
+1456 YNYEGKRLKNSQIGDANMKNYVYDSSGNILTKADT
-1471 NVGSLLTISDD
+1471 TIS
-1482 YNIQI
+1482 
-1487 KKDGSEIITIKL
+1487 
-1499 FVPSKSS
+1499 
-1506 THASGDS
+1506 
-1513 PSSAALFTDVKGN
+1513 
-1526 VTHRLKSTDGSLL
+1526 
-1539 DTITYDDFGTPKIKR
+1539 
-1554 VQPSDTSF
+1554 
-1562 DKTSTYESKSL
+1562 
-1573 DEGAEL
+1573 
-1579 YNFGS
+1579 
-1584 RWYDPIT
+1584 
-1591 GRFTTPDDIL
+1591 
-1601 AVKDLARTDGLN
+1601 
-1613 RLAFENNDPIN
+1613 
-1624 HADPSGH
+1624 
-1631 WSLSAVLGAVL
+1631 
-1642 GAALVVGAIALTI
+1642 
-1655 ATGRAAAPLAAAA
+1655 
-1668 AAGALA
+1668 
-1674 SGGGKFW
+1674 
-1681 GGYAATVLVNA
+1681 
-1692 AIGGATGALGAVAT
+1692 
-1706 PANMVSA
+1706 
-1713 TECLGQAV
+1713 
-1721 GLAMGTATENLIG
+1721 
-1734 AAATVG
+1734 
-1740 SKALISAT
+1740 
-1748 SSLLTTV
+1748 
-1755 AHNAIE
+1755 
-1761 NKFYGTY
+1761 
-1768 YGLFEGA
+1768 
-1775 GTAFGSGAAMG
+1775 
-1786 ALGGLVSAGSHLVKG
+1786 
-1801 GVSAVAQTS
+1801 
-1810 AQRLKKGLTG
+1810 
-1820 GLLIGV
+1820 
-1826 RAGFALENGC
+1826 
-1836 PRKGW
+1836 
-1841 RWSICFGSRRGISR
+1841 
-1855 VY
+1855 

>member
-1 MSSYS
+1 MT
-6 SAIDRQQGKADT
+6 GK
-18 DNNGVARYMLG
+18 
-29 IETPAGIKSG
+29 
-39 NEPDLIY
+39 
-46 LGAPKVVYGKVNP
+46 
-59 PPPDYDTSKP
+59 
-69 KLIMDGLELLN
+69 
-80 IDGEYNGPQTVYT
+80 
-93 TEINNTSLQIEYGTT
+93 
-108 LDSRIVTQPEGK
+108 
-120 AREWRIKKQT
+120 
-130 DCHGNTIQYNYIP
+130 
-143 SPQTENTRD
+143 
-152 VNTSYLDSIKYCS
+152 
-165 NDVTDSPATRF
+165 
-176 VQFHYADRK
+176 
-185 DLVTHSIAG
+185 
-194 AIITRANLLSSISIG
+194 
-209 INIGGEITV
+209 
-218 NRTYS
+218 
-223 LTYGQSAT
+223 
-231 TNDSYLSQVAESSEK
+231 
-246 DGQAVNLLPTSFSY
+246 
-260 TAQDT
+260 
-265 APGDLFK
+265 
-272 TVPADPFQ
+272 
-280 AESNALTDVAC
+280 ALTDVAC
-291 VVWDIANKVMA
+291 MVWDIANKVMT
-302 VKTYTAERKPNSDGK
+302 VKTYTAERKPNPDVK
-317 PDAIADWTP
+317 PDAITDWTP

-340 TSPDAEMPDFLTPDL
+340 TSPDAKMPDFLAPDL
-355 HGDGL
+355 HGNGR

-372 MLELF
+372 MLEFF
-377 LSQTNGARL
+377 LSQSNGAGL
-386 AAVQEVKQTNFPWVV
+386 TAVQEVKQTNFPWVV

-434 GVTNESN
+434 GVANESK

-449 GIQTDTTYGFDNTIE
+449 VIQTDTTCGFDNTIDWFLLKHSGTGAVSLVRVWQE
-464 ILPNDLY
+464 VLPNDLY
-471 NIKATSFR
+471 DIKATSFR

-495 NSILG
+495 DSMLG

-587 YPSLVYVYQQG
+587 YPSLAYVYQQS

-603 VCMSVDGRCGAA
+603 VCILTAEG
-615 VSPIVPYPVTPD
+615 
-627 PKMENTQVIPEDL
+627 
-640 SKLSIVPVYN
+640 KLSIVPVYN

-681 YDSGVDWRNYP
+681 YDSAVDWRNYP

-700 VKGAPNYVVTS
+700 IKGAPNYAVTS

-718 ATNSLAFEVNMAK
+718 ATNSLALEVNMAK

-775 KSKIDTLN
+775 KSKVDTLN
-783 SDPKVDPQQSPLS
+783 SAPKVDPQQSPLS

-817 DKLFDKLET
+817 NKLFDKLET

-859 IFQSWQNCSDTSI
+859 IFQSWENCSYTSI

-931 PAGLATTTTYDSYFS
+931 PAGLTTTTTYDSYFN

-995 IEARMQSKVTG
+995 IEARMQSKVTR

-1057 SSTLSSTDKHVTW
+1057 SSTLPYFNDTDIGQLQVLDVVDCVGQKRMQRSRQGVDPASSSTGKHVTW
-1070 NFNLQSAPWDNFE
+1070 KCWTYDTRGNPLFESFNLQSAPWDNFE

-1104 QTRPSHNDSA
+1104 KTRPSHNDSA
-1114 INVVSSL
+1114 INSVSSL
-1121 QYSID
+1121 QYSIG

-1133 VTGPDSNAS
+1133 VTGPDPNAS

-1166 ATNQGALTSEFT
+1166 AANQGALTSEFT
-1178 CDVAGNLLSA
+1178 YDVAGNLLSA

-1217 DPAKPSEQ
+1217 DPAKPPEQ
-1225 LSMTYIYNGTGQL
+1225 LAMTYIYNGTGQL
-1238 EKTINANEG
+1238 EKTINANEE
-1247 AIMFNGDSKG
+1247 AIMLDRDSKG
-1257 RPISETGFDGRV
+1257 RPISKTGFDGRV

-1311 SRALTFADGVEYEIV
+1311 SRALTLADGVEYEIV

-1376 FECNNA
+1376 FEYNNA

-1456 YNYEDGKTVKREEPE
+1456 YNYEGKRLKNSQIGDANVKNYVYDSSGNILTKADTTISYGSNPATGKRGAATAFNILYDRAGRTTRRDTEASSLQLSYDSFGLLASYKDNVGKTTNMTGAPDGKTVKREIPG
-1471 NVGSLLTISDD
+1471 NGGSLLTISDD

-1499 FVPSKSS
+1499 PKQAS
-1506 THASGDS
+1506 THASGYS

-1526 VTHRLKSTDGSLL
+1526 VTHRFKSTDGSLL
-1539 DTITYDDFGTPKIKR
+1539 KTITYDDFGTPRIKR

-1573 DEGAEL
+1573 DEGTEL
-1579 YNFGS
+1579 YDFGS

-1613 RLAFENNDPIN
+1613 RLVFENNDPIN

-1631 WSLSAVLGAVL
+1631 WSLSAVLGVVL

-1668 AAGALA
+1668 AGALA
-1674 SGGGKFW
+1674 SGGIAGGKFW

-1713 TECLGQAV
+1713 TERLGQAV
-1721 GLAMGTATENLIG
+1721 GLAMGTATENIIG

-1761 NKFYGTY
+1761 NKFYGTHY
-1768 YGLFEGA
+1768 SLFEGA

-1801 GVSAVAQTS
+1801 GESAVAQTS

-1820 GLLIGV
+1820 GGLLIGI
-1826 RAGFALENGC
+1826 RAGFAVAKSEDLPQRAGKWVSKERMEMANLYREQERNFKGLLSMVGPSGLVGTLHNGLI
-1836 PRKGW
+1836 KHQSFVNYG
-1841 RWSICFGSRRGISR
+1841 
-1855 VY
+1855 